1 MKIVVLD
8 GYTLNPGDNP
18 WDPLAALGDLT
29 VYDRTNPEDV
39 LERSRGAEILITNKT
54 RLNADTLAALP
65 DLRCIGV
72 IATGYDVV
80 DIAAAGK
87 RGIPVM
93 NVVNYGTEAV
103 AQHAF
108 ALLLE
113 LCRRT
118 ALHDAGIRSGRW
130 AAGPDW
136 CFWDTPQVELSG
148 KGMGILGFG
157 TIGRRVAELSH
168 AFGMKVIAA
177 SARKSAAELSAS
189 SAPVSF
195 PVEFVEMDEL
205 FRASDVLSLH
215 CPLTDQTR
223 AIVNAANRTLLGGG
237 GVDGAIHR
245 AAGPE
250 LLAEC
255 RTLHGCETGQAK
267 ITKGYKLPA
276 KYVIH
281 TPGPIWKGGGHGEA
295 ELLASCYRSSLTL
308 AVEHSCRTV
317 AFPAISAGVYG
328 YPLAEAAAIAV
339 NTVRDFAAQDNTLE
353 TVTFVCFLPEVK
365 AAFDQALRE
374 P

>member
-1 MKIVVLD
+1 MTAPILKMCWS
-8 GYTLNPGDNP
+8 G
-18 WDPLAALGDLT
+18 A
-29 VYDRTNPEDV
+29 
-39 LERSRGAEILITNKT
+39 RGAEILITNKT

-148 KGMGILGFG
+148 KVMGILGFG
-157 TIGRRVAELSH
+157 TIGRRVAELAH

-223 AIVNAANRTLLGGG
+223 AIVNAANIASMK
-237 GVDGAIHR
+237 DGAILLNLAR
-245 AAGPE
+245 GPLLDEAAV
-250 LLAEC
+250 AE
-255 RTLHGCETGQAK
+255 A
-267 ITKGYKLPA
+267 
-276 KYVIH
+276 
-281 TPGPIWKGGGHGEA
+281 
-295 ELLASCYRSSLTL
+295 LASGKLGGLGADVVS
-308 AVEHSCRTV
+308 VEPSRRTIRCW
-317 AFPAISAGVYG
+317 PAPI
-328 YPLAEAAAIAV
+328 P
-339 NTVRDFAAQDNTLE
+339 
-353 TVTFVCFLPEVK
+353 C
-365 AAFDQALRE
+365 
-374 P
+374 

>member
-8 GYTLNPGDNP
+8 GHTLNPGDNP

-29 VYDRTNPEDV
+29 VYDRTEPRQV
-39 LERSRGAEILITNKT
+39 LERSWGAEVLITNKV
-54 RLNADTLAALP
+54 RLDAATLAALP

-80 DIAAAGK
+80 DVAAAGE

-148 KGMGILGFG
+148 KTMGILGFG
-157 TIGRRVAELSH
+157 TIGRRVAELAH

-177 SARKSAAELSAS
+177 SARKSAAELAASAV
-189 SAPVSF
+189 PVAF
-195 PVEFVEMDEL
+195 PVELVGLDGL

-215 CPLTDQTR
+215 CPLTDRTR
-223 AIVNAANRTLLGGG
+223 AIVNAANIAAMKDGALVLNLARGPLLDEAAVADALVSGKLGGLGADVVSAEPITTDNPLLTSPNTLLTPHIAWATLTARRNITRIISENIAGWMAGTPKS
-237 GVDGAIHR
+237 VVN
-245 AAGPE
+245 AA
-250 LLAEC
+250 
-255 RTLHGCETGQAK
+255 
-267 ITKGYKLPA
+267 Y
-276 KYVIH
+276 
-281 TPGPIWKGGGHGEA
+281 
-295 ELLASCYRSSLTL
+295 
-308 AVEHSCRTV
+308 
-317 AFPAISAGVYG
+317 
-328 YPLAEAAAIAV
+328 
-339 NTVRDFAAQDNTLE
+339 
-353 TVTFVCFLPEVK
+353 
-365 AAFDQALRE
+365 LR
-374 P
+374 

>member
-148 KGMGILGFG
+148 KVMGILGFG
-157 TIGRRVAELSH
+157 TIGRRVAELAH

-215 CPLTDQTR
+215 CPLTDQTHHLINEDTLR
-223 AIVNAANRTLLGGG
+223 QCKPGAILINTARGPLVDHVAVAHALDSGQLSYYAADVAEHEPMAADDPLLGAPRCLFTPHIAWAARESRQRLMDMAAENIQAFLRGAPQNVVNGG
-237 GVDGAIHR
+237 KKD
-245 AAGPE
+245 
-250 LLAEC
+250 
-255 RTLHGCETGQAK
+255 
-267 ITKGYKLPA
+267 
-276 KYVIH
+276 
-281 TPGPIWKGGGHGEA
+281 
-295 ELLASCYRSSLTL
+295 
-308 AVEHSCRTV
+308 
-317 AFPAISAGVYG
+317 
-328 YPLAEAAAIAV
+328 
-339 NTVRDFAAQDNTLE
+339 
-353 TVTFVCFLPEVK
+353 
-365 AAFDQALRE
+365 
-374 P
+374 